1 MAGAELITS
10 LLAHDQSDMHET
22 KGKNNH
28 LMNLHVKREKNQ
40 QKYIV
45 ETIL

>member
-22 KGKNNH
+22 KGKKSRNEFA
-28 LMNLHVKREKNQ
+28 REKR
-40 QKYIV
+40 KKSTEIHC
-45 ETIL
+45 